1 MTWRNPANHEPDHHA
16 GRVYRD
22 NPIDGP
28 DMARMDVLAMS
39 LQTTDSHRKPPAR
52 QRLSAKLTAALD
64 AMVWDGMSFVDAA
77 RHANMNAASMRSA
90 LERNHVQAYLRQ
102 QRQVFREC
110 LSTRGL
116 TRLVELSEQ
125 NDNLTAAVS
134 ATRTLLNESDQEH
147 SAGAQRHAPGLV
159 VQIINSPGLPGA
171 DRDHMHVTQV
181 IDVAAQPPDAA
192 RDD

>member
-1 MTWRNPANHEPDHHA
+1 
-16 GRVYRD
+16 
-22 NPIDGP
+22 
-28 DMARMDVLAMS
+28 MS
-39 LQTTDSHRKPPAR
+39 LQTTPSDRKPPAR

-64 AMVWDGMSFVDAA
+64 AMVWDGMSFVQAA
-77 RHANMNAASMRSA
+77 RVANMNAAAMRNA

-134 ATRTLLNESDQEH
+134 ATRTLLNEADQEH
-147 SAGAQRHAPGLV
+147 SSGTQRHAPGLV
-159 VQIINSPGLPGA
+159 VQIINTPSVSHVLPNDRAVVIESSDIKGLT
-171 DRDHMHVTQV
+171 DEST
-181 IDVAAQPPDAA
+181 
-192 RDD
+192 